1 MTSRA
6 TPRQDLAN
14 PLVRNVVAL
23 MAPYGTGG
31 TAMSLAETTKT
42 EALGRLDE
50 LPRARLGHVPTPID
64 AMPNLGARLGP
75 ARLYVKRDDCT
86 GLAFGGN
93 KVRQLEFYLG
103 EAVARNADT
112 VLITGAVQSNFVRLA
127 AAGARKLGMDC
138 HIQLEERVPKTD
150 PAYRNSG
157 NVLLDRILGATLH
170 AYAHGEDEAGADRRI
185 REIAAEL
192 EAEGRRPY
200 VIPLAPGHAPLGALG
215 YVVAAREILEQ
226 TAAEDLAIDEIVT
239 ASGSGNTHAGLLF
252 GLRALGCPVTV
263 TGVCVRRPAAP
274 QRERIAARC
283 REIAELLGVAPVVE
297 DSVVEGGDIRLLD
310 DMLGP
315 GYGQLNPPTVE
326 AIAMAARSEGLI
338 LDPVYTGKAMAGFI
352 QRARQAGTGQ
362 SLLFVHTGGTPAL
375 FAYGTALTEA
385 LSG

>member
-1 MTSRA
+1 MTAASRSGVSV
-6 TPRQDLAN
+6 TP
-14 PLVRNVVAL
+14 
-23 MAPYGTGG
+23 AP
-31 TAMSLAETTKT
+31 
-42 EALGRLDE
+42 LGRLDE
-50 LPRARLGHVPTPID
+50 LPRARLGHAPTPID

-150 PAYRNSG
+150 PVYRNSG

-170 AYAHGEDEAGADRRI
+170 SYPHGEDEAGADKRI

-192 EAEGRRPY
+192 EAQGRRPY

-215 YVVAAREILEQ
+215 YVVAAREILAQ
-226 TAAEDLAIDEIVT
+226 MAAEGLAIDEVVV
-239 ASGSGNTHAGLLF
+239 ASGSGHTHAGLLF

-263 TGVCVRRPAAP
+263 TGICVRRPAEA
-274 QRERIAARC
+274 QRERIESRC
-283 REIAELLGVAPVVE
+283 REIAELLDVE
-297 DSVVEGGDIRLLD
+297 PIVDDSDIRLLD
-310 DMLGP
+310 DVLGP
-315 GYGQLNPPTVE
+315 GYGQLNPATIE
-326 AIAMAARSEGLI
+326 AIGMAARSEGLV
-338 LDPVYTGKAMAGFI
+338 LDPVYTGKTMAGFI

-362 SLLFVHTGGTPAL
+362 SLLFIHTGGTPAL
-375 FAYGTALTEA
+375 FAYGTALGEA
-385 LSG
+385 LDGSAAAG